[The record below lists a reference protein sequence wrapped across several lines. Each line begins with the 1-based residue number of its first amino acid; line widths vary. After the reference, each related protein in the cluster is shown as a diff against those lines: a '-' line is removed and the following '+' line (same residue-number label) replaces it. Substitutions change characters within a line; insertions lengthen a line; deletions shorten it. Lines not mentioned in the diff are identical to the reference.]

1 MNHAFSFYSLYGL
14 IKRDLRLAMRSK
26 ADILTVLSFFVIVV
40 SLFPLAVGAESN
52 TLRDIAPGVLWVA
65 ALLATVLSLNRL
77 FEQDFADGT
86 LEQLALSP
94 SPWGLL
100 VLSKVFTYW
109 LLTGLPLAVLAPLLA
124 LQFGLPA
131 SSLPILALTM
141 LMGTPVLSLIGA
153 IGAGLTLGLRNGGV
167 LVALITLPLYTPVLI
182 FGTGAIDAATA
193 GSAPSAHLLLIA
205 AMLALALFF
214 APWAASAALRI
225 ALE

>member
-26 ADILTVLSFFVIVV
+26 SDILTVLSFFVIVV
-40 SLFPLAVGAESN
+40 SLFPLGIGAESN

-193 GSAPSAHLLLIA
+193 GYTVSAHLLLIA
-205 AMLALALFF
+205 AMLVLALFF
-214 APWAASAALRI
+214 APWATSAALRI

>member
-14 IKRDLRLAMRSK
+14 IKRDLRLAMRRK

-77 FEQDFADGT
+77 CEQDFADGT

-124 LQFGLPA
+124 L
-131 SSLPILALTM
+131 
-141 LMGTPVLSLIGA
+141 
-153 IGAGLTLGLRNGGV
+153 
-167 LVALITLPLYTPVLI
+167 
-182 FGTGAIDAATA
+182 
-193 GSAPSAHLLLIA
+193 
-205 AMLALALFF
+205 
-214 APWAASAALRI
+214 
-225 ALE
+225 

>member
-26 ADILTVLSFFVIVV
+26 SDIL
-40 SLFPLAVGAESN
+40 
-52 TLRDIAPGVLWVA
+52 
-65 ALLATVLSLNRL
+65 TVLSLNRL

-193 GSAPSAHLLLIA
+193 SSTVSAHLLLIA
-205 AMLALALFF
+205 AMLVLALFF
-214 APWAASAALRI
+214 APWATSAALRI

>member
-14 IKRDLRLAMRSK
+14 IKRDLRIAMRSK
-26 ADILTVLSFFVIVV
+26 SDILTVLSFFVIVV
-40 SLFPLAVGAESN
+40 SLFPLGIGAESN

-109 LLTGLPLAVLAPLLA
+109 VLTGLPLAVLAPLLA

-193 GSAPSAHLLLIA
+193 GSTVSAHLLLIA
-205 AMLALALFF
+205 AMLVLALFF
-214 APWAASAALRI
+214 APWATSAALRI